1 MLQIL
6 VSYSDF
12 LIFSVDP
19 YFPVVLVAASSLH
32 VSLVLAVR

>member
-19 YFPVVLVAASSLH
+19 YFLVLVAASSLH
-32 VSLVLAVR
+32 VSLALAVR